1 MVTLFQEAVDA
12 ASDID
17 GARVSYIPTLEAVI
31 VISRDKDEL
40 LSLGT
45 CNNHRL
51 PHRDVRVGCNILW
64 SSVDNTFFAM
74 AVPIGLFIHNF
85 KKIRI
90 LQYVPIRNLGLPV
103 RLTVAMACLP

>member
-1 MVTLFQEAVDA
+1 MYLFHDLAIKPARFDHYCASFFNRMVTLFQEAVDA

-74 AVPIGLFIHNF
+74 AVPHWFI
-85 KKIRI
+85 
-90 LQYVPIRNLGLPV
+90 Y
-103 RLTVAMACLP
+103 T